1 MYLIRSVLVQPWL
14 LELRLN
20 PIDRG
25 AIARGA
31 LAPVAEL
38 AQSFDRRFVGFE
50 IESPNQIPNRIFD
63 RRLRLR
69 LRRERGQKPEGSS
82 GKTKRQHSR
91 RPRNLKA
98 IHG

>member
-1 MYLIRSVLVQPWL
+1 MA

-38 AQSFDRRFVGFE
+38 AQPFDRRFVGFE
-50 IESPNQIPNRIFD
+50 IESPNQIPNRVAG
-63 RRLRLR
+63 RWPRLRLR
-69 LRRERGQKPEGSS
+69 PERDQEPEGGS
-82 GKTKRQHSR
+82 
-91 RPRNLKA
+91 
-98 IHG
+98 